1 MKKSTLFTIFFLTIG
16 LLIQAQSVSYS
27 YRPLAEEGCSV
38 NYTPTFIDDTA
49 YIVVCVKSDRLV
61 FNDNPTMMV
70 RFFNTDQVLQLKG
83 ENINTLSHVGA
94 VIVSNVLVPYTSLK
108 AIAMFRITE
117 QEMKLFTSGVER
129 IRLSTFPIVHDRTF
143 KKDKIGM
150 LLYQNYQ
157 AEKQKAKNF

>member
-1 MKKSTLFTIFFLTIG
+1 MKKHTLFTILFLTIG
-16 LLIQAQSVSYS
+16 LFIQAQSVSYS

-38 NYTPTFIDDTA
+38 IYTPTFIDDTA

-70 RFFNTDQVLQLKG
+70 RFFNTDQILQLNG
-83 ENINTLSHVGA
+83 ENINTLSNVGA

-117 QEMKLFTSGVER
+117 QEMTLFTSGVER
-129 IRLSTFPIVHDRTF
+129 IILSTFPIVHDRTF
-143 KKDKIGM
+143 KKDKIGKK
-150 LLYQNYQ
+150 LYKFYLD
-157 AEKQKAKNF
+157 AKSQDNF